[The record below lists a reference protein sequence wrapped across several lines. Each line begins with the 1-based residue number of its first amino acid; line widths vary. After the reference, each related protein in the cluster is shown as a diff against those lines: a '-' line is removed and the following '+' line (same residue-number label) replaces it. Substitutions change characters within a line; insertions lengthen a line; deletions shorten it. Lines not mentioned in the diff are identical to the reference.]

1 MTTAQTYILTG
12 FMGAGKSSVGSALSR
27 RVGLPFVELDER
39 IEAQE
44 GRSIARIFHESGEA
58 AFREIEHRVLRELLI
73 VPAVT
78 SRILALG
85 GGAFVHPHVPQ
96 LIERNPCTT
105 TIFLDASPEELF
117 QRCLEQNGERPL
129 RKNLNDFRNL
139 YEERRER
146 YLAATLRIDTSG
158 KDVETVAAE
167 VACSLGLGN

>member
-27 RVGLPFVELDER
+27 KVGLPFVELDER
-39 IEAQE
+39 IEAHE

-58 AFREIEHRVLRELLI
+58 TFREIEHLVLRELLI
-73 VPAVT
+73 APLAS

-85 GGAFVHPHVPQ
+85 GGAFVHPDVPQ
-96 LIERNPCTT
+96 LIQRNGCT

-117 QRCLEQNGERPL
+117 QRCAEQNGERPL

-139 YEERRER
+139 YEERRGR
-146 YLAATLRIDTSG
+146 YLAATLKIDTSG
-158 KDVETVAAE
+158 KDVETIAAE